1 MPSAHKQGGSD
12 RQSIA
17 NDHLCTLEALEQRV
31 LLSAVAQM
39 PDGYIASV
47 PWRGVEIDAIA
58 GSWVLS
64 FDQALGAQRAETA
77 ALYIAGQLGVSVDS
91 VRAIGRGYNAELRTD
106 GSVSESR
113 IDELVENLHWLR
125 GVEPNFLYQS
135 SLIPN
140 DPLFSQQWQLENNGQ
155 NIPGIGPGTIG
166 ADANLIEAWNRTTG
180 SSSVVVAV
188 IDTGVQLDHP
198 DLAAN
203 IWQNPLEI
211 PGNGIDDD
219 GNGLVDD
226 INGFDF
232 GEFDNDPSDAVG
244 HGTLVAG
251 TIGAVGNNGI
261 GVAGVAWNVSIMVL
275 KIADQFGAL
284 SNAAIIGAHDYATA
298 MREAGIDV
306 VASNNSYG
314 AFAPAFFAD
323 FGGSIAEQD
332 AIRRFIDSGGVFVA
346 AAGNNGFD
354 IDAEDPDDLTEFPAA
369 YPIPGIISVAA
380 TDNND
385 TLAGF
390 SNFGARNVDLA
401 APGVLVRTTAINSG
415 YAFVSGTSFS
425 APMVA
430 GTVALMR
437 TIRPNASGEELRQV
451 LIDSSAPLPTLQ
463 NKVVSGGRL
472 DVAEALR
479 IISLDGPVI
488 TAIDPGPITGQINA
502 QGLPLSEATVS
513 FNRDLDASFLNTG
526 FVTLVG
532 AGSDATF
539 GTGDD
544 LPVTIL
550 SVDAINPRSVMIDF
564 DTSAFL
570 QQRLP
575 LGKYQLTLNA
585 AGFRDTDGNFLN
597 GDGASGTTEVYD
609 FTIVAASG
617 SFEPND
623 SLDTAEV
630 VAFIGSG
637 SANFSGITLG
647 DGVRAG
653 LDVDLF
659 RVDIPRGGLIRA
671 EIFAQNRL
679 GGSSLDSYL
688 RLFDGVGNEL
698 VSNDQFNGQDSLVDF
713 FVSTGGSY
721 YVGVS
726 GFGNDDYDPT
736 IPGSGQSQSTGVYDL
751 RIEVELIQEDRVTA
765 LRDLSANPGRL
776 PPQGTQGTFSD
787 SLTFNDARDI
797 RDINVRVDLTHDF
810 TGDLKISLIA
820 PDNTTIVLSDRHG
833 GSGNNFENTLFD
845 DEATLA
851 IADGAAPFDR
861 SGGYRPDGELSQ
873 LDGASAA
880 GLWTILIQDMTA
892 LNTGFLISWSID
904 FTLANDI
911 FGPFESND
919 TIPTAQVV
927 TTIVGSGTAAIAAA
941 IGDGGFGLLDRDL
954 FELNV
959 AAGSTLTASAIS
971 GGSLDAALRLFDE
984 NGSPLKI
991 SNPAGTN
998 DASITSFVFT
1008 EGGTFYL
1015 AVSEASNTNYDPFSV
1030 TSGTNAASTGDYNLS
1045 IVVVP
1050 GVSDRPIVLA
1060 GEANA
1065 VSAGAANDGIFL
1077 AGSGLGRTGLT
1088 FAGNEFLFDTSA
1100 GSNPLY
1106 FFGAAADGFTFSND
1120 GPGGETGIPV
1130 ALTDQSDVF
1139 NRRMVNE
1146 GMFRGLSL
1154 QRSFS
1159 FGVNDAFIAI
1169 DVVLTNTTAATIM
1182 GVTWM
1187 EGFNPQ
1193 QGLNQAQNTTAATAN
1208 DILDGSPFASASF
1221 SNNNFPNGLTIA
1233 LAAPASD
1240 ARAEATFFDPTSTIR
1255 DPDQLLGTLV
1265 DPDGAIADQAM
1276 ALAYNLGNI
1285 AAGQSVSMRYFIL
1298 MGDNAADVAALYQQ
1312 INDGTGTGHLTADS
1326 ANPANE
1332 TLQTAAGDTNDQ
1344 APTLPYRFYYPEG
1357 FANAKTSTFVPIT
1370 NPHDQPTRVVLIARY
1385 ENGARDQIIA
1395 DQIIAP
1401 NARGGVTITDPAR
1414 FAAGTQKVRG
1424 ETPYAIEIRAERP
1437 VAANFSHYDDFLIAN
1452 GRAALGEVFTNR
1464 VDSTWTFGTVTKGPG
1479 ERDFLLFQNT
1489 TDHTVKVTTTFFSG
1503 DGQSFEIIRTLQAFR
1518 RGGIDVKKAPVEGTG
1533 LKLPNGTYGVVV
1545 QAEDNIVAVL
1555 SHYDSNQSQ
1564 AFGITG
1570 APGGAGL
1577 RGAIPEG
1584 QIGLNSTDERI
1595 GVLNA
1600 GGQDAQVLFSFLF
1613 QNGTT
1618 FRTNL
1623 TVAAGS
1629 RGELV
1634 VQSLANF
1641 PAGQPY
1647 SVFYESD
1654 QPVSLTMPTA
1664 VFGDAFAADFTSQ
1677 AFTLWG
1683 FGEGFRP
1690 KKDGKVEEYLRLFN
1704 PTDADVLVEIT
1715 MHFDGDGGTETF
1727 RRTLPARRV
1736 QEFDIHDFVTGDRR
1750 NAPSFYGLTI
1760 KAADPII
1767 AYMGHFDSFFPGGF
1781 GTLGVPLGTSTLI

>member
-1 MPSAHKQGGSD
+1 MPSAHKQGGRH

-17 NDHLCTLEALEQRV
+17 HDLLCTLDSLEQRV
-31 LLSAVAQM
+31 LLSAVVEM
-39 PDGYIASV
+39 PAGYVASV
-47 PWRGVEIDAIA
+47 PWRGVEVEAIS
-58 GSWVLS
+58 GSWVAS
-64 FDQALGAQRAETA
+64 FDQELGPDRAETA
-77 ALYIAGQLGVSVDS
+77 ALYLAGQLGVSVEM
-91 VRAIGRGYNAELRTD
+91 VHGIGRGYNAEFRTTD
-106 GSVSESR
+106 TVSEQR
-113 IDELVENLHWLR
+113 IDELVGELDWLR
-125 GVEPNFLYQS
+125 AIEPNFLYQS
-135 SLIPN
+135 TAVPN

-155 NIPGIGPGTIG
+155 TIPGSGAGTIG
-166 ADANLIEAWNRTTG
+166 ADANAVPAWDTTIG
-180 SSSVVVAV
+180 SSDVVVAV

-211 PGNGIDDD
+211 AGNGIDDD

-232 GEFDNDPSDAVG
+232 GEFDNDPSDAAG

-261 GVAGVAWNVSIMVL
+261 GVAGVAWNVSIMAL

-284 SNAAIIGAHDYATA
+284 SNAAILGAHDYATA

-314 AFAPAFFAD
+314 AFAPAFYAD

-332 AIRRFIDSGGVFVA
+332 AIQRFIDSGGVFVA
-346 AAGNNGFD
+346 AAGNDGFD
-354 IDAEDPDDLTEFPAA
+354 IDAQDPNDLTHYPAA

-380 TDNND
+380 TDNNN

-390 SNFGARNVDLA
+390 SNFGAQNVDLA
-401 APGVLVRTTAINSG
+401 APGVSVRTTALGST
-415 YAFVSGTSFS
+415 YAYVNGTSFS
-425 APMVA
+425 SPMVA

-463 NKVVSGGRL
+463 NKVVSGGTL
-472 DVAEALR
+472 DIAEALR

-488 TAIDPGPITGQINA
+488 TAIDPGPVTGQLNA
-502 QGLPLSEATVS
+502 QGLPVSEATVS
-513 FNRDLDASFLNTG
+513 FNRDLNPSFLNPG
-526 FVTLVG
+526 LVSLVG
-532 AGSDATF
+532 AGPDETF

-544 LPVTIL
+544 LAVTIQT
-550 SVDAINPRSVMIDF
+550 VDAVDARSVLIDF

-575 LGKYQLTLNA
+575 IGKYRLTLNA

-597 GDGASGTTEVYD
+597 GDGNSGTSEVYD
-609 FTIVAASG
+609 FNVVAATG

-623 SLDTAEV
+623 SLDTAEDV
-630 VAFIGSG
+630 SFIASG
-637 SANFSGITLG
+637 SASFTGLSIG

-671 EIFAQNRL
+671 ETFAQNRV
-679 GGSSLDSYL
+679 GGSTLDSVL

-698 VSNDQFNGQDSLVDF
+698 VSNDQFNGQDSLVDY

-726 GFGNDDYDPT
+726 GFGNSAYDPS
-736 IPGSGQSQSTGVYDL
+736 IPGSGQSQSTGIYDL
-751 RIEVELIQEDRVTA
+751 RIDVELIQEDRVTA
-765 LRDLSANPGRL
+765 SHDLSADPSRI

-797 RDINVRVDLTHDF
+797 RDINVRVNLTHDF
-810 TGDLKISLIA
+810 TGDLRISLFA
-820 PDNTTIVLSDRHG
+820 PDNTEIVLSNRHG
-833 GSGNNFENTLFD
+833 GSGNNYTNTLFD
-845 DEATLA
+845 DEATVA
-851 IADGAAPFDR
+851 IADGVAPFDR

-873 LDGASAA
+873 LDGGSAA
-880 GLWTILIQDMTA
+880 GLWTIVVQDTTA
-892 LNTGFLISWSID
+892 LNTGFFLGWSID

-919 TIPTAQVV
+919 TLPTASDVP
-927 TTIVGSGTAAIAAA
+927 TINGSGTASIDAT

-954 FELNV
+954 YKLDV
-959 AAGSTLTASAIS
+959 AAGSTLNTTATSADT
-971 GGSLDAALRLFDE
+971 LNAALVLFDE
-984 NGSPLKI
+984 NGSKLKI
-991 SNPAGTN
+991 ANPAGTN
-998 DASITSFVFT
+998 NANISNFVFT

-1015 AVSEASNTNYDPFSV
+1015 GVSESANTAYDPFSV
-1030 TSGTNAASTGDYNLS
+1030 TSGTAAESTGDYTLA
-1045 IVVVP
+1045 ITVVP

-1060 GEANA
+1060 GEADA
-1065 VSAGAANDGIFL
+1065 VSAGAAADGIFL
-1077 AGSGLGRTGLT
+1077 AGTGSGRTGL
-1088 FAGNEFLFDTSA
+1088 ALGSNEFLFDTSSNA
-1100 GSNPLY
+1100 NPLY
-1106 FFGAAADGFTFSND
+1106 FFGAAANGFTFRND

-1139 NRRMVNE
+1139 NRRMVDQ

-1154 QRSFS
+1154 ERSFS
-1159 FGVNDAFIAI
+1159 FGVNDSFVAV
-1169 DVVLTNTTAATIM
+1169 DVVLTNTTATTIT

-1187 EGFNPQ
+1187 EGFNPE
-1193 QGLNQAQNTTAATAN
+1193 QGLNQAQGTSAATAN
-1208 DILDGSPFASASF
+1208 DVLDGSPLAMASF
-1221 SNNNFPNGLTIA
+1221 SNNNFPLGLSIA

-1240 ARAEATFFDPTSTIR
+1240 TRAEATFFDPSATIR
-1255 DPDQLLGTLV
+1255 DPDQLLGTMV
-1265 DPDGAIADQAM
+1265 DPNGAIADQAM
-1276 ALAYNLGNI
+1276 ALAYDLGNVP
-1285 AAGQSVSMRYFIL
+1285 AGQAVSMRYFIL
-1298 MGDNAADVAALYQQ
+1298 MGGSQSEITGLYDQ
-1312 INDGTGTGHLTADS
+1312 INNGTGTGHLTADS
-1326 ANPANE
+1326 ANPADE
-1332 TLQTAAGDTNDQ
+1332 TLLTDAGDTNDQ

-1357 FANAKTSTFVPIT
+1357 FANPNTSTFVPIT

-1395 DQIIAP
+1395 DQTIAP

-1424 ETPYAIEIRAERP
+1424 VTPYAVEIRAERP

-1452 GRAALGEVFTNR
+1452 GRAALGETFTNR
-1464 VDSTWTFGTVTKGPG
+1464 VDPTWTFGSVTKGAG

-1489 TDHTVKVTTTFFSG
+1489 SDQTVKITTTFFSA
-1503 DGQSFEIIRTLQAFR
+1503 DGESFEIIRTVEPYR
-1518 RGGIDVKKAPVEGTG
+1518 RSGIDVKKAPVEGTG
-1533 LKLPNGTYGVVV
+1533 QKLPDGSYGVVV

-1555 SHYDSNQSQ
+1555 SHYDSNNAQ
-1564 AFGITG
+1564 AFGATG
-1570 APGGAGL
+1570 APGGSAL

-1584 QIGLNSTDERI
+1584 QIGLNSTNERI
-1595 GVLNA
+1595 GVLNP
-1600 GGQDAQVLFSFLF
+1600 GSQTAQVLFSFLF
-1613 QNGTT
+1613 QNGTSY
-1618 FRTNL
+1618 RTNL
-1623 TVAAGS
+1623 AVDASS
-1629 RGELV
+1629 RAELV
-1634 VQSLANF
+1634 VENLPNF
-1641 PAGQPY
+1641 PSGQPY

-1654 QPVSLTMPTA
+1654 QPISLTMPTA
-1664 VFGDAFAADFTSQ
+1664 VFGDTFATDFTSQ
-1677 AFTLWG
+1677 AYTLWG

-1715 MHFDGDGGTETF
+1715 LHFDGDGGTETF
-1727 RRTLPARRV
+1727 RRTLPGRRV
-1736 QEFDIHDFVTGDRR
+1736 QEFDIHEFVTGDRR

-1760 KAADPII
+1760 KAAEPIV

-1781 GTLGVPLGTSTLI
+1781 GTLGVPLGSSTLL